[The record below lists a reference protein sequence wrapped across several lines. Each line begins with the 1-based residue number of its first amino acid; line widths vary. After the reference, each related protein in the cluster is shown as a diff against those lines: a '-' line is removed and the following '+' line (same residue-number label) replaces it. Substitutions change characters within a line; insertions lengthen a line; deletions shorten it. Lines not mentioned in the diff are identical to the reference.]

1 MLQHRA
7 IKSRA
12 SKRRNHTAAGI
23 LFALPWIIG
32 FLAFSLY
39 PIIMSVYYSLTD
51 FNMFQT
57 PKFVGLENYSALFQ
71 DEKFYKS
78 LGNTLYMTVLG
89 TPLCLVAGLLLAVL
103 LNQKV
108 RAMPIFRTFFYLP
121 SIVPLVASSMLW
133 LWILNPQYGLL
144 NNIPVSYTHLTL
156 PTNSLV

>member
-57 PKFVGLENYSALFQ
+57 PMLLFKKN
-71 DEKFYKS
+71 EKS
-78 LGNTLYMTVLG
+78 LVDCKMKLDT
-89 TPLCLVAGLLLAVL
+89 
-103 LNQKV
+103 
-108 RAMPIFRTFFYLP
+108 
-121 SIVPLVASSMLW
+121 
-133 LWILNPQYGLL
+133 
-144 NNIPVSYTHLTL
+144 
-156 PTNSLV
+156 

>member
-57 PKFVGLENYSALFQ
+57 PKFVGAL
-71 DEKFYKS
+71 KIIRR
-78 LGNTLYMTVLG
+78 
-89 TPLCLVAGLLLAVL
+89 C
-103 LNQKV
+103 
-108 RAMPIFRTFFYLP
+108 FRMKNF
-121 SIVPLVASSMLW
+121 IKAW
-133 LWILNPQYGLL
+133 AIRC
-144 NNIPVSYTHLTL
+144 I
-156 PTNSLV
+156 